1 MVKIKKIIFTGG
13 GSAGHVTVNIAMIP
27 EFIRAGWLTEYIGS
41 VDGIEKQLITS
52 NFNVKYHSISTGKL
66 RRYLDWQNV
75 KDPFKV
81 VKGIMQ
87 AYQLIKKQKP
97 NIVFSK
103 GGFVSVPVV
112 IGAWLNKIPVII
124 HESDLTPG
132 LANKLASPFASLI
145 CTTFS
150 ETSSYF
156 NNHKCYC
163 VGPVLRD
170 ELTKGDAERGRAF
183 VGFSNIKKPIILIMG
198 GSLGSRKINHVIRES
213 LTQLTKKF
221 RVIHL
226 CGKGHLDSS
235 IANSDYREYEYIN
248 EELPDILTMC
258 DFVISRAGSNSIF
271 EFLSLKKPM
280 ILIPLTKEQSRGDQ
294 LLNAASFESKGYC
307 KVLHEEQLNP
317 DSLIASIY
325 ELAEEK
331 ERYIR
336 NMSSFERNDAVSL
349 IYNLIVENAKNGLN
363 DE

>member
-13 GSAGHVTVNIAMIP
+13 GSAGHVTVNIALMP
-27 EFIRAGWLTEYIGS
+27 KFIRAGWVTEYIGS
-41 VDGIEKQLITS
+41 MEGIEKQLITS
-52 NFNVKYHSISTGKL
+52 NFNIKYHPISTGKL
-66 RRYLDWQNV
+66 RRYLDWQNI

-81 VKGIMQ
+81 VTGIFQ

-112 IGAWLNKIPVII
+112 IGAWLNKTPVII

-150 ETSSYF
+150 ETASAF
-156 NNHKCYC
+156 NNKKCHYI
-163 VGPVLRD
+163 GPVLRD
-170 ELTKGDAERGRAF
+170 ELTKGNAERGRAF
-183 VGFSNIKKPIILIMG
+183 VGFSNTNKPTILIMG
-198 GSLGSRKINHVIRES
+198 GSLGARKINNVIRES
-213 LTQLTKKF
+213 LSQLTKRF

-235 IANSDYREYEYIN
+235 ISNADYRQYEYIN
-248 EELPDILTMC
+248 EELPDILALC

-294 LLNAASFESKGYC
+294 ILNASSFESKGYC
-307 KVLHEEQLNP
+307 KVLQEEYLNS
-317 DSLIASIY
+317 DSLIASVY
-325 ELAEEK
+325 NLAEEK
-331 ERYIR
+331 EQYIR
-336 NMSSFERNDAVSL
+336 NMSSFENNDALSL
-349 IYNLIVENAKNGLN
+349 MYNLLVETAF
-363 DE
+363 

>member
-1 MVKIKKIIFTGG
+1 M
-13 GSAGHVTVNIAMIP
+13 
-27 EFIRAGWLTEYIGS
+27 
-41 VDGIEKQLITS
+41 
-52 NFNVKYHSISTGKL
+52 
-66 RRYLDWQNV
+66 
-75 KDPFKV
+75 
-81 VKGIMQ
+81 
-87 AYQLIKKQKP
+87 
-97 NIVFSK
+97 
-103 GGFVSVPVV
+103 
-112 IGAWLNKIPVII
+112 
-124 HESDLTPG
+124 
-132 LANKLASPFASLI
+132 
-145 CTTFS
+145 
-150 ETSSYF
+150 
-156 NNHKCYC
+156 
-163 VGPVLRD
+163 
-170 ELTKGDAERGRAF
+170 
-183 VGFSNIKKPIILIMG
+183 
-198 GSLGSRKINHVIRES
+198 IRES

>member
-13 GSAGHVTVNIAMIP
+13 GSAGHVTVNIALMP
-27 EFIRAGWLTEYIGS
+27 EFIRAGWVTEYIGS
-41 VDGIEKQLITS
+41 VDGIERQLITS

-66 RRYLDWQNV
+66 RRYVDWQNV

-81 VKGIMQ
+81 VKGIFQ
-87 AYQLIKKQKP
+87 AYQLIKKLKP

-145 CTTFS
+145 CTTFL
-150 ETSSYF
+150 ETASAF
-156 NNHKCYC
+156 NNHKCHYI
-163 VGPVLRD
+163 GPVLRD
-170 ELTKGDAERGRAF
+170 ELTKGNAERGRAF
-183 VGFSNIKKPIILIMG
+183 VGFSNINKPTILIMG
-198 GSLGSRKINHVIRES
+198 GSLGARKINNVIRES
-213 LTQLTKKF
+213 LSQLTKRF

-235 IANSDYREYEYIN
+235 ISNSDYRQYEYIN
-248 EELPDILTMC
+248 EELPDILAMC

-294 LLNAASFESKGYC
+294 LLNAGSFESKGYC
-307 KVLHEEQLNP
+307 KVLHEEQLNT
-317 DSLIASIY
+317 DSLIASVY
-325 ELAEEK
+325 DLAEERTVYSK
-331 ERYIR
+331 HEFFR
-336 NMSSFERNDAVSL
+336 A
-349 IYNLIVENAKNGLN
+349 
-363 DE
+363 